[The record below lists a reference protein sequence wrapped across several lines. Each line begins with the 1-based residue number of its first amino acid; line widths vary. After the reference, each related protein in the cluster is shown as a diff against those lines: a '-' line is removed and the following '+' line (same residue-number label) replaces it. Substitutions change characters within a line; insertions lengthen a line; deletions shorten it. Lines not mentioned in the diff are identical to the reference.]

1 MTKARAHKHEA
12 PQEGERY
19 FYQSRRIG
27 VDAWG
32 PRCLIITASVDGPTT
47 VTVGIISGR
56 EIDPPLYSYPIDALY
71 GPAAGQKQGMVDWF
85 NGRLARS
92 RALFPKRVPVNPGS
106 GKPGDND
113 TFLADA
119 LAIAESLQIV
129 KVGAG
134 YQVG

>member
-1 MTKARAHKHEA
+1 MKKARAHKHDV

-32 PRCLIITASVDGPTT
+32 LRNLIITASVDGPTT
-47 VTVGIISGR
+47 VTIGIISGR

-71 GPAAGQKQGMVDWF
+71 GPASSQKQGMVDWF

-92 RALFPKRVPVNPGS
+92 RALFPKRVPVDPGS
-106 GKPGDND
+106 GKPGDNA

-119 LAIAESLQIV
+119 LAIAENLQIV
-129 KVGAG
+129 RSGTG